1 MHHRFGRV
9 LRRRWLAAS
18 IAGCA
23 AALGLAMAPARAAGP
38 LRVHPDNP
46 RYFADDTGRAI
57 LLAGCHTWPNLVDMG
72 PADPPAPF
80 DFDAYLDW
88 LAGYGHTFTR
98 GWAWEPTRWHTS
110 TMKNQA
116 WRNADH
122 AIGQQ
127 PWRRTGPGL
136 ARDGKPRF
144 DLEAVDPAYLERL
157 RDRVGRAGARGI
169 SMSVMLFEG
178 FGVQFMKEAWEHHP
192 FNPANNVNGV
202 DGDSDADG
210 KGIEVHQLVQPRIT
224 RLQEAY
230 VRAVVEALNPL
241 DNLLYEISNETHPSS
256 TDFQYHMIRFVKE
269 CERTLP
275 KQHPVGMT
283 FQNKRG
289 RNETLFAGPAD
300 WISPNP
306 EGGFRD
312 DPPDTGGRKVVLSD
326 TDHLWGIG
334 GDVVWAWK
342 TVTRGHNPL
351 FMDPYDGGV
360 LGTRRDAEFDP
371 VRRTLGRAVAVSR
384 RIDLARSRPAGELAS
399 TGYCLADPGRSYLVF
414 APAGGRF
421 SLDLSAASGAFATGW
436 IFPQEDREAQ
446 GAEVGGGGVVELVP
460 PGEGPAVCLLLAGEA
475 AR

>member
-1 MHHRFGRV
+1 MHHRF
-9 LRRRWLAAS
+9 
-18 IAGCA
+18 
-23 AALGLAMAPARAAGP
+23 
-38 LRVHPDNP
+38 
-46 RYFADDTGRAI
+46 
-57 LLAGCHTWPNLVDMG
+57 
-72 PADPPAPF
+72 
-80 DFDAYLDW
+80 
-88 LAGYGHTFTR
+88 
-98 GWAWEPTRWHTS
+98 
-110 TMKNQA
+110 
-116 WRNADH
+116 
-122 AIGQQ
+122 
-127 PWRRTGPGL
+127 GPGL

-157 RDRVGRAGARGI
+157 RDRVGRAGVRGI

-371 VRRTLGRAVAVSR
+371 VRRTLGRA
-384 RIDLARSRPAGELAS
+384 
-399 TGYCLADPGRSYLVF
+399 
-414 APAGGRF
+414 
-421 SLDLSAASGAFATGW
+421 
-436 IFPQEDREAQ
+436 
-446 GAEVGGGGVVELVP
+446 
-460 PGEGPAVCLLLAGEA
+460 GEA

>member
-1 MHHRFGRV
+1 V
-9 LRRRWLAAS
+9 
-18 IAGCA
+18 
-23 AALGLAMAPARAAGP
+23 
-38 LRVHPDNP
+38 
-46 RYFADDTGRAI
+46 
-57 LLAGCHTWPNLVDMG
+57 
-72 PADPPAPF
+72 
-80 DFDAYLDW
+80 
-88 LAGYGHTFTR
+88 
-98 GWAWEPTRWHTS
+98 AW
-110 TMKNQA
+110 
-116 WRNADH
+116 D
-122 AIGQQ
+122 
-127 PWRRTGPGL
+127 
-136 ARDGKPRF
+136 
-144 DLEAVDPAYLERL
+144 
-157 RDRVGRAGARGI
+157 
-169 SMSVMLFEG
+169 
-178 FGVQFMKEAWEHHP
+178 HHP

-202 DGDSDADG
+202 DGDVDADG
-210 KGIEVHQLVQPRIT
+210 KGIEVHQLVQPRVT

-342 TVTRGHNPL
+342 TVTRGHNLL

-360 LGTRRDAEFDP
+360 LGTRRDGEFDP

-414 APAGGRF
+414 APAGGGF
-421 SLDLSAASGAFATGW
+421 TLDLSAASGAFATGW
-436 IFPQEDREAQ
+436 IFPQEDREVQ
-446 GAEVGGGGVVELVP
+446 GVGVGGGGVVELVP
-460 PGEGPAVCLLLAGEA
+460 PGEGPAVCLLVAGESP
-475 AR
+475 R